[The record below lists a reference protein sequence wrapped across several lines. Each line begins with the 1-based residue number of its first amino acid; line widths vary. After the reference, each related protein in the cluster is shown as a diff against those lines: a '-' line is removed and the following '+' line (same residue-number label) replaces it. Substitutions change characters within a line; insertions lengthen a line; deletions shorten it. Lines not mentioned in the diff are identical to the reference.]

1 MQVIHGGDEIDLY
14 VNWVDSDGEKYDP
27 AEVTVSIV
35 RNFVNV
41 VYAGFSLSNNRVVY
55 RGPGEYQLTI
65 TIDDFLVPGN
75 YTAKWEA
82 DINGTPTVYTEVFAL
97 VDEPPVFSEVLD
109 PPRRYGQM
117 RESFRYEVLGV
128 GLTDT
133 IFLVG
138 HADGIGINSPFR
150 VINIQEAVNAIG
162 ADTACPLLR
171 AMLEA
176 YNSGA
181 RDIWLVASAPMSEY
195 IPVGAADHSARFVGR
210 AEWGGDNFYERYNQ
224 RLLTTYDALDDWENV
239 EILVPVEA
247 AFHDSGGVNFL
258 DPLVFNCY
266 KRFRDTGFVS
276 IGILGTQ
283 IGSWT
288 DQDLIDMQNHD
299 IIQGLGDFSKQAF
312 LDYISDTQGAD
323 MAAEVADNLPY
334 KFGLVVFG
342 EGNFTLPQITTAYT
356 GSVAATAAG
365 LLSASRLDQGLTYRE
380 LPNISAPIGR
390 DLSQDQVKTLCNL
403 RINPFIRTVQARR
416 GRDYKSVIATDNL
429 FMPDGTDF
437 WSVVQMRLVGKV
449 VNQIKLL
456 GNRAIGTIAY
466 ETFKRDVQEM
476 LDLLVVNGQLR
487 GFNLNIYRRP
497 SQEDTNQ
504 TVYVSLGL
512 TPYSGVRE
520 LFFVVEVGPGI

>member
-1 MQVIHGGDEIDLY
+1 MQVVHGGEEIDLY
-14 VNWVDSDGEKYDP
+14 VNWVDEDGEKYDP
-27 AEVTVSIV
+27 DDMTVSIV

-41 VYAGFSLSNNRVVY
+41 VYAGFSLSNGDVVY
-55 RGPGEYQLTI
+55 RSPGEYQFTI

-97 VDEPPVFSEVLD
+97 TDPEPVFSERLD

-117 RESFRYEVLGV
+117 RESFRYDVLGV
-128 GLTDT
+128 GLTDAL
-133 IFLVG
+133 FLVG

-150 VINIQEAVNAIG
+150 VINIQEAINAIG
-162 ADTACPLLR
+162 ADTTCPLLR

-176 YNSGA
+176 YNAGA

-195 IPVGAADHSARFVGR
+195 IPVGSDDHSARFLAR
-210 AEWGGDNFYERYNQ
+210 DEWGGANFYERYND
-224 RLLTTYDALDDWENV
+224 RLQTTYDMLDDWENV

-283 IGSWT
+283 MGSWT
-288 DQDLIDMQNHD
+288 DQDLIDMQNHEV
-299 IIQGLGDFSKQAF
+299 IQGVGNFSKQDF

-323 MAAEVADNLPY
+323 MAEEVEDNLPY
-334 KFGLVVFG
+334 KFGMVVFG
-342 EGNFTLPQITTAYT
+342 EGNFTLPQITTSYS

-365 LLSASRLDQGLTYRE
+365 MLSACRLDQGLTYRG
-380 LPNISAPIGR
+380 LPNIADPIGR
-390 DLSQDQVKTLCNL
+390 DLSKDQVKTLCNL
-403 RINPFIRTVQARR
+403 RINPFIRTVQGRR
-416 GRDYKSVIATDNL
+416 GRPYKSVLATDNL

-449 VNQIKLL
+449 INQIKLL
-456 GNRAIGTIAY
+456 GNQAIGTIAY
-466 ETFKRDVQEM
+466 ATFRRDVEEM
-476 LDLLVVNGQLR
+476 LNLLVVNGQLR
-487 GFNLNIYRRP
+487 GFNLNFYRSP
-497 SQEDTNQ
+497 AYEDPNQ

-512 TPYSGVRE
+512 TPYTGVRE
-520 LFFVVEVGPGI
+520 LYFIVEVGPGA